1 MGLGKACRI
10 LHDENDT
17 QRRIIIDRIKKWL
30 RSLGSKAQSFM
41 YGRYGYDELSQFLS
55 KAALICVIAGLFG
68 YSGFF
73 CGLAMALYLITMFRM
88 YSKNTAKR
96 QQERDFYLRKT
107 RPVRDWN
114 ALQKRKFADRKTHR
128 FYQCSQ
134 CKTSLR
140 VPKGKGKI
148 KIRCPKCGAEI
159 IKKT

>member
-1 MGLGKACRI
+1 M
-10 LHDENDT
+10 
-17 QRRIIIDRIKKWL
+17 DRIKNWF

-41 YGRYGYDELSQFLS
+41 YGRYGYDELTQFLFRT
-55 KAALICVIAGLFG
+55 AILCMILGLFA

-73 CGLAMALYLITMFRM
+73 YGLAMALYLISMFRM
-88 YSKNTAKR
+88 YSKNTTKR
-96 QQERDFYLRKT
+96 RQERDFYLHKT
-107 RPVRDWN
+107 QPLRDWK
-114 ALQKRKFADRKTHR
+114 ALQGRKFAERKTHR